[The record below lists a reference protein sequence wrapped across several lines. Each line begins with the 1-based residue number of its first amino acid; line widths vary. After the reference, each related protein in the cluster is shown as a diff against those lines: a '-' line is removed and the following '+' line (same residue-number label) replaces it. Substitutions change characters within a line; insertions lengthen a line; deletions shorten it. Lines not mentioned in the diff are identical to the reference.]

1 MPPPR
6 SPSALPALILPEGG
20 RTVRGKSYKRR
31 RTPMPATSRREF
43 LALAGSA
50 SALALSATGLGPG
63 PALAAMGPNDKFDLL
78 VKGGEVLDPSQGL
91 RAKRDI
97 GIRFGLIE
105 ALEADIP
112 ADKAL
117 RVLDAAGKLVTPGLI
132 DLHAHVFPY
141 GSAIGIPA
149 DELIPFQSTTTLVSA
164 GDAGANNIAA
174 FRRAIVG
181 QTRARLYAFVHI
193 ANIGLAGFP
202 IPELYNID
210 YAQTETAAKAVAES
224 ADLVLGVKVRMS
236 ENVIAKN
243 GIEPLKRA
251 IRACEIAGGGAKV
264 MCHIGGVETRQ
275 LMSDILDLLRPGDIL
290 THAYSGAPNFANQF
304 TNIVQDGKLLPAAL
318 AAKQRGVVFDVGH
331 GGGSFDYTVAE
342 AAMAAGAG
350 PDTISS
356 DIHVFSRNTPG
367 MPYLTWVMSKFLN
380 LGLTLEQVVAMATS
394 APARVINRGAK
405 LGTLQVGAPAD
416 VSLLE
421 VVDGPVEFVDTR
433 NNKRQG
439 KVYLKPAGAVLA
451 GVPYGRPYQ
460 APFSVR

>member
-1 MPPPR
+1 
-6 SPSALPALILPEGG
+6 
-20 RTVRGKSYKRR
+20 
-31 RTPMPATSRREF
+31 MPATSRREF
-43 LALAGSA
+43 LTLAGSA
-50 SALALSATGLGPG
+50 SALALSAAGLGVL
-63 PALAAMGPNDKFDLL
+63 PAAAAMGPDDKFDL
-78 VKGGEVLDPSQGL
+78 VIKGGEVLDPSQNL

-97 GIRFGLIE
+97 GIRFGAIE
-105 ALEADIP
+105 ALAADIP
-112 ADKAL
+112 ADKGL
-117 RVLDAAGKLVTPGLI
+117 KVLSAAGKLVTPGLI

-149 DELIPFQSTTTLVSA
+149 DELVPFQATTTLVSA

-202 IPELYNID
+202 VPELYNID
-210 YAQTETAAKAVAES
+210 FAQTDAAAKAVAEN
-224 ADLVLGVKVRMS
+224 ADLVLGIKVRMS
-236 ENVIAKN
+236 ENVIAKH
-243 GIEPLKRA
+243 GLEPLKRA
-251 IRACEIAGGGAKV
+251 IKACEIAGAGAKV
-264 MCHIGGVETRQ
+264 MCHIGGVETPE
-275 LMSDILDLLRPGDIL
+275 LMSQILDLLRAGDVL
-290 THAYSGAPNFANQF
+290 THSYSGAPNIAGKF

-342 AAMAAGAG
+342 VALPAGAG

-356 DIHVFSRNTPG
+356 DIHVFSGNSPG

-380 LGLTLEQVVAMATS
+380 MGLTLEQVVAMATINPAKVIGR
-394 APARVINRGAK
+394 APK

-421 VVDGPVEFVDTR
+421 VAEGPVEFVDTR

-439 KVYLKPAGAVLA
+439 KVHLRPSGVVMA

-460 APFSVR
+460 APFAVR